1 MPVPGLHPAHRAI
14 DCECGTT
21 LEAGDDAE
29 LAEELY
35 EHIAAAHE
43 TGLRRNPAEL
53 LTDAYEA

>member
-1 MPVPGLHPAHRAI
+1 LHPAHRAI